1 MKCMLSR
8 GGFDSPHPISPKE
21 RQVQDQVRGR
31 NKKIK
36 LNPVFVE
43 FYRILKKFKKLASC
57 FF

>member
-1 MKCMLSR
+1 MLSR